1 MPISVQAHPLS
12 SEECQTFEQV
22 LRDDPEYQQKLQH
35 AQNTGDHRLF
45 AAHFNGKRVA
55 IALIAKHQPVMDWMV
70 VHPAT
75 RGRGV
80 GKDFLRLIGQTLGE
94 PVSLPAHC
102 RQANA

>member
-12 SEECQTFEQV
+12 PEECQTFEQV
-22 LRDDPEYQQKLQH
+22 LRDNPEYRQKLQDT
-35 AQNTGDHRLF
+35 QEKGDRRLF

-55 IALIAKHQPVMDWMV
+55 IALVEKDQPLVDWMV

-102 RQANA
+102 QQANS